1 MCASELEEVLEAP
14 LPIEIPSLHQE
25 EDRGEGGKLYLV
37 ATMMSY
43 FDLYF

>member
-25 EDRGEGGKLYLV
+25 EDRGEGGKLHIFISNNDVIL
-37 ATMMSY
+37 
-43 FDLYF
+43 